1 MLSSKDLFVCVF
13 RVLINLPICYFNF
26 CPIAALLLEQVYS
39 RTKTICLFTFSWS
52 WCSGLIVLVSIHQPT
67 FSSAKIVVC

>member
-13 RVLINLPICYFNF
+13 RVLINLLICYFNF